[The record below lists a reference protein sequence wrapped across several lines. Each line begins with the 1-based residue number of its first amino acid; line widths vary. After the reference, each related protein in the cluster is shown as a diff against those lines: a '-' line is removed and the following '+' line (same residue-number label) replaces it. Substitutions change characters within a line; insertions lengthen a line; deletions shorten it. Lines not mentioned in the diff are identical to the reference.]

1 MSLYHKLSSLAN
13 KTALRVQI
21 LQLTS
26 FEIDL
31 EKKRGSNTSIF
42 LEFYYRGNTLE
53 EYHADHVIRDGILQR
68 NVQKELFRLL

>member
-1 MSLYHKLSSLAN
+1 MSLYYKLSSLAN
-13 KTALRVQI
+13 KTALGVQI

-42 LEFYYRGNTLE
+42 LDFYYGGNTLE
-53 EYHADHVIRDGILQR
+53 EYHADHVIGNGILQS

>member
-31 EKKRGSNTSIF
+31 EMKRGSKHSIF
-42 LEFYYRGNTLE
+42 LEFYYRGNTLK
-53 EYHADHVIRDGILQR
+53 EYHADHVIRDGILQS